1 MKAAPLKGGL
11 LAVGLVLSV
20 SAALG
25 HGDVQ
30 PQPVDTAGL
39 APLGETWREENPI
52 AATRRR
58 SPSVI
63 PGSTR
68 TAPAATAFR

>member
-39 APLGETWREENPI
+39 APLGE
-52 AATRRR
+52 
-58 SPSVI
+58 PSGFCG
-63 PGSTR
+63 PGLDR
-68 TAPAATAFR
+68 G